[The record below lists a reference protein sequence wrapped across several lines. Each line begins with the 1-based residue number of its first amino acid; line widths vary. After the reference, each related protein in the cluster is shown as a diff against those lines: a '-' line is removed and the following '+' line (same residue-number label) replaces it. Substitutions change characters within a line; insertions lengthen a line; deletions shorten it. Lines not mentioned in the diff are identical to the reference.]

1 MILKVFSNLVDTK
14 GVIDHIL
21 TIFILFLVT
30 PLFPLHHFSQEHT
43 YCFVLHVTLLLY
55 QLKKVIPSDI
65 LHSKSYGCT
74 YHKTSIC
81 FFTLLRNKHE
91 LKGHVKRSRLI
102 FNILLQ
108 FFHFYCLLSGKCM
121 NNWSKSSISSTW
133 PFKGMWVQWR
143 FSWISWFVE
152 ILNSVSPFWFNSFV
166 FLKMVS
172 NRELAQGSSVVK
184 HGNLWSVLQLLQTRL
199 LVSRSRLLLLLK
211 RSKFL
216 MEYVPDKCRWNRK
229 YDVMLIAIYKHFF
242 CSGKLYQST

>member
-30 PLFPLHHFSQEHT
+30 PLFLLHHFSQEHT

-102 FNILLQ
+102 FLIFCSN
-108 FFHFYCLLSGKCM
+108 
-121 NNWSKSSISSTW
+121 SSISIVCFPENVWITEAKVVLAVLGLSKECGYSGGSRGYLDLWKSLIQSHPFDST
-133 PFKGMWVQWR
+133 P
-143 FSWISWFVE
+143 
-152 ILNSVSPFWFNSFV
+152 L
-166 FLKMVS
+166 
-172 NRELAQGSSVVK
+172 
-184 HGNLWSVLQLLQTRL
+184 
-199 LVSRSRLLLLLK
+199 
-211 RSKFL
+211 
-216 MEYVPDKCRWNRK
+216 
-229 YDVMLIAIYKHFF
+229 FF
-242 CSGKLYQST
+242 